1 MVSLAAKTSARA
13 PSSLG
18 LTFQDIILR
27 LQQYWAQHGC
37 LIWQPA
43 NTEVG
48 AGTMNPATFLRV
60 LGPEPWNVAYVEP
73 SVRPDDSR
81 YGENPNRI
89 QMHTQFQVILKPDPG
104 NPQELYLGS
113 LEALGIDYRRHDVR
127 FVEDNWESPA
137 LGAWGLGW
145 EVWLDGQEITQFT
158 YFQQAG
164 GVTLDPVAVEITY
177 GLERI
182 AMTLQGVRHFK
193 DIRYAPGITYG
204 EVLGQN
210 EYEMSVYN
218 LDLADVERA
227 GQRFTL
233 YEQEAKAMLAAGQ
246 VLPAYSYILKTSH
259 TFNILDTRGAIGVT
273 ERARYFARMRDLA
286 RDAARRWLERR
297 QELGFPLGRADA
309 PSVTPGRATANGSV
323 ARPARLAPAELDF
336 VLEIGSEELPAADVD
351 AGLAQ
356 LAERVPA
363 WLAERRLAHG
373 GVRVDGT
380 PRRLVVR
387 VAGLQTVQADETRV
401 TRGPS
406 AAIAF
411 DAQGQPTRAAEGFA
425 RRQGIDVR
433 DLRVEEVD
441 GGRYAVA
448 RVTSPGRPALDVL
461 AGELPELIAT
471 IQFPKSMRWDASNV
485 AYARPLRW
493 LLALLGDEVVPF
505 EYAGLASGRT
515 TYGLRPDG
523 SPPLEVR
530 GAAAYGEAIGGAGI
544 ILDREARAAA
554 IRQQARTLAEAAGG
568 TVPEDPALLAEVTNL
583 VEAPTPLSGRFKEEY
598 LSLPREVLVT
608 VMRKHQRYFPV
619 QHRSGEPA
627 QPAGAAESFESLLPC
642 FITVANGPV
651 DVDTVRQGNEEVLTA
666 RYADAAFFWEHDR
679 RQPLEAWRPKLA
691 GLTFQAKLGSML
703 DKSERI
709 ERLTSVIAG
718 RLGLEAPDLAT
729 ARRVAHLAKADLV
742 TTMVVE
748 FTSLQGIMGQ
758 EYARHSGEPEAV
770 ARGIFEHY
778 LPRYAGDRLPS
789 SGAASAVGIAD
800 RLDSLTGLFA
810 AGLAPRATADPF
822 ALRRTALGLV
832 QLLAERG
839 IELDLRHAVREAAA
853 VQPIA
858 VSPDVQ
864 EEVLTFIRR
873 RLERWLLDRGARPDV
888 VQAVLAARGDDPA
901 RAAATVRDLGE
912 LVDSERFQAVL
923 TAYSRPARII
933 RGQEVHGEVDPA
945 HFEHDAERALWAA
958 LGRVAP
964 AITPELAVP
973 AFVTRFEPLVEPIDT
988 FFEQVFVMAE
998 DERVRRNRLRLL
1010 KAIADLPRGIVD
1022 LTQLRGF

>member
-1 MVSLAAKTSARA
+1 
-13 PSSLG
+13 
-18 LTFQDIILR
+18 
-27 LQQYWAQHGC
+27 
-37 LIWQPA
+37 
-43 NTEVG
+43 
-48 AGTMNPATFLRV
+48 
-60 LGPEPWNVAYVEP
+60 
-73 SVRPDDSR
+73 
-81 YGENPNRI
+81 
-89 QMHTQFQVILKPDPG
+89 
-104 NPQELYLGS
+104 
-113 LEALGIDYRRHDVR
+113 
-127 FVEDNWESPA
+127 
-137 LGAWGLGW
+137 
-145 EVWLDGQEITQFT
+145 
-158 YFQQAG
+158 
-164 GVTLDPVAVEITY
+164 
-177 GLERI
+177 
-182 AMTLQGVRHFK
+182 
-193 DIRYAPGITYG
+193 
-204 EVLGQN
+204 
-210 EYEMSVYN
+210 
-218 LDLADVERA
+218 
-227 GQRFTL
+227 
-233 YEQEAKAMLAAGQ
+233 
-246 VLPAYSYILKTSH
+246 
-259 TFNILDTRGAIGVT
+259 
-273 ERARYFARMRDLA
+273 
-286 RDAARRWLERR
+286 ERR

-323 ARPARLAPAELDF
+323 ARPARLAAAELDF

-363 WLAERRLAHG
+363 LLAERRLAHR

-471 IQFPKSMRWDASNV
+471 IQFPKSMRWNASNV
-485 AYARPLRW
+485 AYARPIRW

-530 GAAAYGEAIGGAGI
+530 SAAAYGEAIGGAGI

-568 TVPEDPALLAEVTNL
+568 TVPEDPALLAEVSNL

-627 QPAGAAESFESLLPC
+627 QPAGATEAPQPAAGEPGAAGAAESFESLLPC

-679 RQPLEAWRPKLA
+679 RQPLEAWHPKLA
-691 GLTFQAKLGSML
+691 GLTFQAELGSML

-718 RLGLEAPDLAT
+718 LLGLEAPDLAT

-789 SGAASAVGIAD
+789 SGAAIAVGIAD

-839 IELDLRHAVREAAA
+839 IQLDLRHAVHEAAA

-912 LVDSERFQAVL
+912 LVDGERFQAVL

-933 RGQEVHGEVDPA
+933 RGQEVHGEVA
-945 HFEHDAERALWAA
+945 SSVS
-958 LGRVAP
+958 RVRPFRNTRAP
-964 AITPELAVP
+964 AATSARAISRPSPCP
-973 AFVTRFEPLVEPIDT
+973 A
-988 FFEQVFVMAE
+988 
-998 DERVRRNRLRLL
+998 
-1010 KAIADLPRGIVD
+1010 
-1022 LTQLRGF
+1022 